1 MSVLI
6 YPESPANADAIHVI
20 PNSEFRREVARV
32 IMAIVCFVLLYTLLL
47 IAALTLSAVLGYLGL
62 MLIFYLHNFWTIMVG
77 AGLLGIGL
85 MVSFFLVKFV
95 FSTKKQDSNNLVEI
109 TRKEYPLLFEF
120 VEKVSK
126 ETSTDFPKHI
136 YLTADVNAYVS
147 YDSNIKSLIF
157 PVRKNLTIGL
167 GLVNMLNLSE
177 FKAVLAHEFGH
188 FSQKSM
194 RAGSYVYQV
203 NQVIYNLLYENNG
216 YDETL
221 NKWANVHSV
230 FAFCANV
237 TAWIIK
243 GIQWVLQQAYKEVN
257 RIYMGLSRQM
267 EFHADAIAASVAG
280 SNNMTHALRVVEFAD
295 FAYNF
300 TLDKYDEWLP
310 NNIKGLNL
318 YEHHRIAACYL
329 AELNKLPLVNGYPD
343 LSKMDDVA
351 VSYKRVNIE
360 DQWASH
366 PSRTQ
371 REAALNEIA
380 TIAGTT
386 SESSWTLFGEGAKK
400 LQEDLTNVLYK
411 KATFNGP
418 VQELDTHAFTGK
430 LEEIKRDNYPEMF
443 KEYYDNRIIY
453 VTDMGSTMPAELS
466 DIKLFFEENSD
477 NYKKLLAL
485 IADINLLEQVSNKKS
500 GVKYFDIDGEKMYID
515 RAADVIATLKNEQH
529 ILQKKIET
537 NDALVYAHYSKVD
550 IDNGT
555 GYRKLY
561 REFSELVLSTDKGI
575 AAGEKILE
583 KLNSTY
589 NESRTLDAANKLCE
603 EIQTEIKQLGDNI
616 ELIVEKI
623 GSLEIMSGEIAP
635 DAAATIKENGYVFF
649 KNNDYDNEAINKA
662 WEDIVTTLRWC
673 YNMQWTAQKKL
684 VAYQHEMIGS
694 VLS

>member
-6 YPESPANADAIHVI
+6 YPESPAKADAIHVS

-32 IMAIVCFVLLYTLLL
+32 IIAIVCFVLLYALLL

-62 MLIFYLHNFWTIMVG
+62 MLIFYLHNFWTIIVG

-95 FSTKKQDSNNLVEI
+95 FSTKKQDSNNRVEI

-136 YLTADVNAYVS
+136 YLTADVNAFVS
-147 YDSNIKSLIF
+147 YDSNIKSLLF

-203 NQVIYNLLYENNG
+203 NQVIYNLLYENND

-230 FAFCANV
+230 FALCANV

-243 GIQWVLQQAYKEVN
+243 SIQWILQQAYKEIN

-280 SNNMTHALRVVEFAD
+280 SNNMTRALRVLEFAD

-310 NNIKGLNL
+310 NNVKGTNL
-318 YEHHRIAACYL
+318 FEHHRIAACYL
-329 AELNKLPLVNGYPD
+329 AELNKLPVVNGYPH
-343 LSKMDDVA
+343 LGNMDDVA
-351 VSYKRVNIE
+351 VSYKRLNIE

-366 PSRTQ
+366 PSRIQ

-380 TIAGTT
+380 TNAGIT
-386 SESSWTLFGEGAKK
+386 SESSWTLFGEGATK
-400 LQEDLTNVLYK
+400 LQLDLTNLLYK
-411 KATFNGP
+411 NATFNGP

-430 LEEIKRDNYPEMF
+430 LEEIKRDNYPEVF
-443 KEYYDNRIIY
+443 KGYYDNRIIN
-453 VTDMGSTMPAELS
+453 VTDINSTMPAELP
-466 DIKLFFEENSD
+466 DVKQFFKENSD
-477 NYKKLLAL
+477 NYKRLLAL
-485 IADINLLEQVSNKKS
+485 VADINLLEQLYDKKS
-500 GVKYFDIDGEKMYID
+500 GVKYFDIDGEKMHID
-515 RAADVIATLKNEQH
+515 RATDVIATLKNEQH
-529 ILQKKIET
+529 ILQKTIET
-537 NDALVYAHYSKVD
+537 NDALVYAHFSKVD
-550 IDNGT
+550 IENDT

-561 REFSELVLSTDKGI
+561 KEFRELVLSTDKGI
-575 AAGEKILE
+575 GTAEKVLE
-583 KLNSTY
+583 KLNATFS
-589 NESRTLDAANKLCE
+589 ESRTLDAANKLCE
-603 EIQTEIKQLGDNI
+603 EIQTEMKQLGDNI
-616 ELIVEKI
+616 KKVVENI
-623 GSLEIMSGEIAP
+623 ESLTIIHGEVAP
-635 DAAATIKENGYVFF
+635 DATVSITENRYIFF
-649 KNNDYDNEAINKA
+649 QNNDYDNEAISKA
-662 WEDIVTTLRWC
+662 WDDIVTTLRWY
-673 YNMQWTAQKKL
+673 YNLQFSAQRKL
-684 VAYQHEMIGS
+684 VTHQSEMIQPRQS
-694 VLS
+694 

>member
-6 YPESPANADAIHVI
+6 YPESPPNAGAIDVS
-20 PNSEFRREVARV
+20 PNSQFRREVARV
-32 IMAIVCFVLLYTLLL
+32 IIAIVCFVLLYTLLL

-95 FSTKKQDSNNLVEI
+95 FSNKKQDSNNRVEI

-136 YLTADVNAYVS
+136 YLTADVNAFVS
-147 YDSNIKSLIF
+147 YDSNIKSLLF

-167 GLVNMLNLSE
+167 GLVNMVNLSE

-230 FAFCANV
+230 FALCANA
-237 TAWIIK
+237 TAGIIK
-243 GIQWVLQQAYKEVN
+243 SIQWILQQAYKEIN

-280 SNNMTHALRVVEFAD
+280 SNNMTHALRVSEFAD
-295 FAYNF
+295 FAYNY

-310 NNIKGLNL
+310 NNVKGLNL
-318 YEHHRIAACYL
+318 FEHHKIAACFL
-329 AELNKLPLVNGYPD
+329 AELNKLPVVNGYPYFVN
-343 LSKMDDVA
+343 MNEVA
-351 VSYKRVNIE
+351 ISYKRVNVE

-366 PSRTQ
+366 PSREQ
-371 REAALNEIA
+371 REAALNEIDA
-380 TIAGTT
+380 NAEISTENA
-386 SESSWTLFGEGAKK
+386 WALFGNNAVK
-400 LQEDLTNVLYK
+400 LQEDITSLLYAN
-411 KATFNGP
+411 ATFNGP
-418 VQELDTHAFTGK
+418 VQELNAHAFAGK
-430 LEEIKRDNYPEMF
+430 LEELKRDNYPELF
-443 KEYYDNRIIY
+443 KNYYDNRIIN
-453 VTDMGSTMPAELS
+453 VADMGNIIPAELQ
-466 DIKLFFEENSD
+466 DVEQFFEENSN

-485 IADINLLEQVSNKKS
+485 VADIHLLEQVSDKNS
-500 GVKYFDIDGEKMYID
+500 GVKYFDIDGEKMHID
-515 RAADVIATLKNEQH
+515 RATDVIATLKNEQH
-529 ILQKKIET
+529 ILQKIIET

-550 IDNGT
+550 IDNST

-561 REFSELVLSTDKGI
+561 SEFSELVLSTDKGI
-575 AAGEKILE
+575 ATGEKVLE
-583 KLNSTY
+583 KLNATY

-603 EIQTEIKQLGDNI
+603 EIQTEMKQLGDNI
-616 ELIVEKI
+616 KTIEEKI
-623 GSLEIMSGEIAP
+623 QSLTIITGEVIP
-635 DAAATIKENGYVFF
+635 EATVKIKENAYVFF
-649 KNNDYDNEAINKA
+649 QNNNYENEAINNA
-662 WEDIVTTLRWC
+662 WNDIVTTLRWY
-673 YNMQWTAQKKL
+673 YNLQLTAQKAL
-684 VAYQHEMIGS
+684 VAHQFKMIVPTHS
-694 VLS
+694 